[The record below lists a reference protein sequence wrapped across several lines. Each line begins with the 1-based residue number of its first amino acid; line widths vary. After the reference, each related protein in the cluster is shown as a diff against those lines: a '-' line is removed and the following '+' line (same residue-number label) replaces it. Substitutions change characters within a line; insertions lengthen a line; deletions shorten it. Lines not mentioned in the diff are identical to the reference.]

1 MLQAPP
7 ILLHSMVTT
16 NKGTGDSYPES
27 SCAVAWVG
35 RKLINVVGK
44 DGERVSEIS
53 REQISHLAK
62 LSRLALSEEE
72 LDQFAN
78 QIDEIVDAVSAV
90 GKVNTEGVE
99 PMSHPHSITT
109 SMREDVIVRTLNAEQ
124 ALDQAPAVED
134 DRFVVPQILGGE

>member
-1 MLQAPP
+1 M
-7 ILLHSMVTT
+7 
-16 NKGTGDSYPES
+16 
-27 SCAVAWVG
+27 
-35 RKLINVVGK
+35 
-44 DGERVSEIS
+44 SEIS

-109 SMREDVIVRTLNAEQ
+109 TMREDVVKKTLNPEQ

-134 DRFVVPQILGGE
+134 GRFMVPQILGEGD

>member
-1 MLQAPP
+1 M
-7 ILLHSMVTT
+7 
-16 NKGTGDSYPES
+16 
-27 SCAVAWVG
+27 
-35 RKLINVVGK
+35 
-44 DGERVSEIS
+44 SEIS
-53 REQISHLAK
+53 REEVSHLAK

-72 LDQFAN
+72 LGQFAS
-78 QIDEIVDAVSAV
+78 QIDEIVDSVSAV

-109 SMREDVIVRTLNAEQ
+109 SMREDTIVRTLNAEQ